1 MPSSIRPGSTV
12 QGLVGPLEAV
22 TNRDTLADAMMPAD
36 ASSTKRKR
44 STRGLRCG
52 IVVGAARSTSKPH
65 SWRVLWED
73 CAKTC
78 DHTSRTLKLVRYTDT
93 TFDRSCFSRLLPED
107 YLLSVVELYN
117 LFDSGKY
124 DNILKLSPI
133 AAPST
138 APTSNLDTEAREINF
153 AGAPIDDNMPALL
166 YRRQIST
173 SIAAASSST
182 ASSTA
187 APSTAPTSNLDTE
200 AREINFAGAGH
211 DEDDDS
217 DDDSDDEDSTPTED
231 ARSQNLLSPTRNT
244 IVNESSESPKDDTID
259 DLRLEGDHAFDET
272 RVLRDIME
280 WEPSF
285 DKYQSATNKYLEEKA
300 KIINDKLEVVVGKG
314 VKRTTWGVVDD
325 VKESD
330 LPVPVAHFKQIGIR
344 GFDFS
349 RKPTEEGGDSRK
361 MRNNFLEL
369 IIHMWPGNWKEQL
382 DYVNLRIEELQV
394 KLQASGDKKVLKI
407 ISENEFWRFFGLLL
421 AARLE
426 GRTGT
431 LWDTNHSRPAGI
443 LRAVDYSKYMSR
455 TRFTEIRQYMAF
467 IFADRTL
474 EGIDDWWQIMGGV
487 NGFNAN
493 RLRIVQSPNVKVLD
507 ETMSA
512 YRPRTTKFG
521 TLPYLSFILRKPEP
535 LGTEFK
541 TLATVGGFG
550 MFFDRTICQCDLCQN
565 MCED

>member
-1 MPSSIRPGSTV
+1 
-12 QGLVGPLEAV
+12 
-22 TNRDTLADAMMPAD
+22 
-36 ASSTKRKR
+36 
-44 STRGLRCG
+44 
-52 IVVGAARSTSKPH
+52 
-65 SWRVLWED
+65 
-73 CAKTC
+73 
-78 DHTSRTLKLVRYTDT
+78 
-93 TFDRSCFSRLLPED
+93 
-107 YLLSVVELYN
+107 
-117 LFDSGKY
+117 
-124 DNILKLSPI
+124 
-133 AAPST
+133 
-138 APTSNLDTEAREINF
+138 
-153 AGAPIDDNMPALL
+153 
-166 YRRQIST
+166 
-173 SIAAASSST
+173 
-182 ASSTA
+182 
-187 APSTAPTSNLDTE
+187 
-200 AREINFAGAGH
+200 
-211 DEDDDS
+211 
-217 DDDSDDEDSTPTED
+217 
-231 ARSQNLLSPTRNT
+231 
-244 IVNESSESPKDDTID
+244 
-259 DLRLEGDHAFDET
+259 
-272 RVLRDIME
+272 ME

-285 DKYQSATNKYLEEKA
+285 DKYQSETNKYLEEKA
-300 KIINDKLEVVVGKG
+300 KMINDELEVVVGKG
-314 VKRTTWGVVDD
+314 AKRTTWVVVDD

-330 LPVPVAHFKQIGIR
+330 LPVPVENFKQIGIR

-349 RKPTEEGGDSRK
+349 RKPTKEGGDSRK

-382 DYVNLRIEELQV
+382 DYVNSRIEELQV
-394 KLQASGDKKVLKI
+394 KIQASGDKKVLKI

-467 IFADRTL
+467 IFADKTL
-474 EGIDDWWQIMGGV
+474 EGKDDWWQIMGGV

-512 YRPRTTKFG
+512 YRPRTTKYG

-550 MFFDRTICQCDLCQN
+550 MFFDRTVCQCNLFQN